1 MSPLNKFETIGIF
14 ASVAIMAIALA
25 VVRFETDTFASIAE
39 EAGVN
44 QQATIVVANGDD
56 LDAIQ
61 QSLADNVDFDGT
73 LKKLIVNDVRKGKGE
88 AVQNGDTITVHY
100 IGRLQDGTQFYN
112 TYLKGD
118 SFTFKVGEGKVIDGW
133 DQGVVGMQVGGERIL
148 VVPPHMAYGAEEI
161 GPIPA
166 NSPLVFAIELLSIE

>member
-14 ASVAIMAIALA
+14 ASVAIMAVALA
-25 VVRFETDTFASIAE
+25 LVRFQSDTFASLSE
-39 EAGVN
+39 DAGVN
-44 QQATIVVANGDD
+44 QQASIVVAEGD
-56 LDAIQ
+56 
-61 QSLADNVDFDGT
+61 SLEAVQKSLTDNVDFDGT

-88 AVQNGDTITVHY
+88 TVQNGDTVTVHY

-148 VVPPHMAYGAEEI
+148 VVPPHMAYGDQEI
-161 GPIPA
+161 GPIPP